1 MIKNNRGVTLS
12 ALVVT
17 VIVIILL
24 AGITITTS
32 DLVIKKT
39 RSKNMYSNMYLIKG
53 KVETIYED
61 YTFDPTDLTKSLAG
75 TQVDAYSLAD
85 MPYGKGIDLTD
96 TNVNSLWYM
105 WNKTTLKSLGFD
117 PHMIS
122 SDSDDVFFIV
132 NYATGEVIYSK
143 GFDDGTGEIKYKLS
157 DLKPEE

>member
-1 MIKNNRGVTLS
+1 MIKNNKGITLS

-32 DLVIKKT
+32 DLVVKKT

-61 YTFDPTDLTKSLAG
+61 YTFDNDESVLVGKEHIDADSLEA
-75 TQVDAYSLAD
+75 T
-85 MPYGKGIDLTD
+85 PYGNGITRGEED
-96 TNVNSLWYM
+96 NFWYT
-105 WNKTTLKSLGFD
+105 WDKDTLKALGFD